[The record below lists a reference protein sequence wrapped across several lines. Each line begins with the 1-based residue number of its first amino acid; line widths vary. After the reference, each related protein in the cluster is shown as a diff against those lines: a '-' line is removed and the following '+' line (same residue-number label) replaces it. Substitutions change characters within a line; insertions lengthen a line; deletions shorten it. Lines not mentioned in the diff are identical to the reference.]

1 MHIVAVPVLGI
12 IFNIFLQCIE
22 ANLQLDFKVTKVS
35 LKNTKFFKF
44 NTNFFYYSKNFRY
57 PPITNP
63 VSNYLKYEFYFP

>member
-35 LKNTKFFKF
+35 LKNIKFLKF
-44 NTNFFYYSKNFRY
+44 NTHIFYFSKNFRY

-63 VSNYLKYEFYFP
+63 VSYYLK